1 MVRLW
6 FIFDNGQMTN
16 VLEGLIFPTLVK
28 IRKIYKKH
36 NTFNLEVA
44 IVKCF

>member
-16 VLEGLIFPTLVK
+16 VLEGLIFPTLLK
-28 IRKIYKKH
+28 IRKIYKKQLTH
-36 NTFNLEVA
+36 S
-44 IVKCF
+44 IWK